1 MTDALYGPAA
11 EQMFQGPEEQGGPLL
26 DVWAKI
32 GVSLET
38 VGAELTEQ
46 RRRQNLLWDAV
57 HEVPVPTQ
65 QIAGNGTIDV
75 PQLLGPSGGYWWDV
89 TRLTAAGFSAGT
101 VTVYKNAVADGNQ
114 LPSFPQAGVVT
125 FGRRMLLGP
134 KERLLFVTAGI
145 TLNPGAAGV
154 SVGGD
159 AIQVA
164 SWALPDYL
172 L

>member
-1 MTDALYGPAA
+1 VSDMWSIDSGLP
-11 EQMFQGPEEQGGPLL
+11 PSLEEQGPLL

-32 GVSLET
+32 AVSLET
-38 VGAELTEQ
+38 VGVELAEQ
-46 RRRQNLLWDAV
+46 RRRQDQLWQAV
-57 HEVPVPTQ
+57 HEVPIQTQ
-65 QIAGNGTIDV
+65 FIAGNGTIDV
-75 PQLLGPSGGYWWDV
+75 PQVLGPSGGYWWDV

-125 FGRRMLLGP
+125 FGRRMLLAP
-134 KERLLFVTAGI
+134 KARLVFVTAGI
-145 TLNPGAAGV
+145 TLNAGVPGV